1 MLGLRD
7 GRLRVTVPGRNRW
20 RVTVIDA
27 RGARRVGAVSAG
39 RDNVVLARLPAG
51 MCVVRLVGRDGMNHR
66 RRVIITP

>member
-1 MLGLRD
+1 
-7 GRLRVTVPGRNRW
+7 
-20 RVTVIDA
+20 VTVIDA

-39 RDNVVLARLPAG
+39 RDNVVLERLPAG